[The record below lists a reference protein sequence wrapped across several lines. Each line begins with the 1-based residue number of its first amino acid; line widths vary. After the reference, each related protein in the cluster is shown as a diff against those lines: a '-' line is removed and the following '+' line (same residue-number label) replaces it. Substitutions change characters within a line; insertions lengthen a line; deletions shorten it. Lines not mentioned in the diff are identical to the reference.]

1 MSTSLAIQP
10 AYPGSKAERS
20 KANPD
25 RTIFGTTLDNYGRC
39 WNLLKDPKVQESSD
53 KFYFEK
59 LGRRWIPRSANSQRI
74 HNSGW
79 GLTDYTQPEIA
90 EEFVRHYDLRN
101 CWSAASNTEDR
112 LPELPTSPYLEKR
125 GNLVPSSAC
134 SKYFQRCRKRT
145 MSAPNEKT
153 RRPVRKIP
161 KFRLPPNTFNPMR
174 LSSLKIT
181 ETGAKDLINAKNVNE
196 IGLDGTLQFNHQ
208 AHQQR
213 QVAPMFYKHHGSA
226 LTFGQYFSNS
236 TTNKDVT
243 APGGY
248 YRMDTADLQT
258 FKAVGKADYRPTEAT
273 IQHKQP
279 RKEHSAMSSTDLKI
293 TPSEIPLNIRHKF
306 GSSNIKRLLNENHE
320 EVCAV
325 LQREAELNHSGM
337 VPARKTVKELNHP
350 INPPVRYFTNYGGN
364 LKYDEFEGGLHLYIK

>member
-53 KFYFEK
+53 NFYFEK
-59 LGRRWIPRSANSQRI
+59 LGRSWIPRSANSQRI

-79 GLTDYTQPEIA
+79 GLTDYTKPEIA
-90 EEFVRHYDLRN
+90 EELVRDYDLRN

-112 LPELPTSPYLEKR
+112 LPELSGSPYLGKR
-125 GNLVPSSAC
+125 GDLFSSSYKA
-134 SKYFQRCRKRT
+134 YNFT
-145 MSAPNEKT
+145 IAFYIAEKK

-213 QVAPMFYKHHGSA
+213 QVTPMFYKHHGSA
-226 LTFGQYFSNS
+226 LTLGQHFSDS

-248 YRMDTADLQT
+248 YRMDTADLQR
-258 FKAVGKADYRPTEAT
+258 FKAVGKADYRPSEAT

-279 RKEHSAMSSTDLKI
+279 RKEYPAMSSNDLKI
-293 TPSEIPLNIRHKF
+293 SPSEIPLNIRHKF

-325 LQREAELNHSGM
+325 LQGEAELNHSGM

-350 INPPVRYFTNYGGN
+350 INPPVRYFTNYGEN
-364 LKYDEFEGGLHLYIK
+364 LKYDKFEGGLHLYIK